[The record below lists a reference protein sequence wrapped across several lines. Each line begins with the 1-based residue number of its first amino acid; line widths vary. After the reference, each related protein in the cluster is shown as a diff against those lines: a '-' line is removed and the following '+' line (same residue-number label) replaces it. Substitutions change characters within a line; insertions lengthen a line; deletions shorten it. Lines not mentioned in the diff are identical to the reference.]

1 MENQEKQIRRF
12 QPGHTVLHLMVIVS
26 FLTLALTGMTL
37 KFSNNALFAGVS
49 HILGGPA
56 VTGILHRLAAAV
68 TFAYAGIH
76 LWQLAELFIKRKI
89 TIAGL
94 FKEEYSLVPLPRD
107 GRELV
112 QHLRY
117 FIGRGPKPEFGRWT
131 YWEKFDY
138 WAVFWGITV
147 IGLSGLILWF
157 PEVAARQMPG
167 WTINVAYII
176 HSEEALLAAGFI
188 FTIHFFNTHFRP
200 GSFPM
205 DTSIFTQRV
214 ELSRFKLERPREYED
229 LVQNGELDDL
239 LVSPVSSRA
248 RRTAMLFGAVFLVV
262 GLVMVLAII
271 QTLLFA

>member
-1 MENQEKQIRRF
+1 
-12 QPGHTVLHLMVIVS
+12 MVIVS

-37 KFSNNALFAGVS
+37 KFSNNIFFSGVS

-56 VTGILHRLAAAV
+56 VTGILHRLAAVV

-76 LWQLAELFIKRKI
+76 LWQLAGLFIKRKI
-89 TIAGL
+89 TVTGL

-112 QHLRY
+112 QHLRW
-117 FIGRGPKPEFGRWT
+117 FLGKGPKPSFGRWT

-138 WAVFWGITV
+138 WAVFWGVAV

-157 PEVAARQMPG
+157 PEAAARKMPG
-167 WTINVAYII
+167 WMINVAYII

-214 ELSRFKLERPREYED
+214 ELSRFKAERPREFKLLNENGD
-229 LVQNGELDDL
+229 LTEH
-239 LVSPVSSRA
+239 LVSPISPA
-248 RRTAMLFGAVFLVV
+248 RMVAARIFGTIFLATGLIIVAAIVFS
-262 GLVMVLAII
+262 
-271 QTLLFA
+271 LLLP